1 MTILTNPD
9 FYLLVRNVH
18 FEDNILS
25 KADDWVCLGTFR
37 FCNRINSCDI
47 VDDEVW
53 PEINNVIAI
62 ARKGYVKHYDKPE
75 FFEYEELKDYEP
87 NHFIFVR
94 CDLHKKRSKPW
105 NGGHCEVKELVPED
119 FIRQHSNT
127 IKMRSATIRLEKGT
141 KKNKVFCFHGIDEEL
156 FEKYKEQIYLDTRL
170 WFFALNKY
178 PKIRKEF
185 NCIW

>member
-9 FYLLVRNVH
+9 FYLLVRGVR

-53 PEINNVIAI
+53 PEVNNVIAI
-62 ARKGYVKHYDKPE
+62 ASKGYVKHYDKPE
-75 FFEYEELKDYEP
+75 FFEYEALKDYEP
-87 NHFIFVR
+87 GHKIFVHAG
-94 CDLHKKRSKPW
+94 LHKKRCSPW
-105 NGGHCEVKELVPED
+105 NGGNSEVKELVPED
-119 FIRQHSNT
+119 FIRKTSG
-127 IKMRSATIRLEKGT
+127 KFSARNFSTRYEKGS
-141 KKNKVFCFHGIDEEL
+141 KKSYVFCFHDIDEEL
-156 FEKYKEQIYLDTRL
+156 FEKYKEQIYQDTRI
-170 WFFALNKY
+170 WYTFKDY
-178 PKIRKEF
+178 TPKIRKEF